1 MNPFLSPS
9 LLSLQL
15 AALRRKKAL
24 FLRLIQRYRQ
34 TRRRE
39 RNYYQKPVNA
49 QRENRGEFM
58 RIVQHYRSADPKE
71 HRAYF
76 RMSMQQ
82 FDDIVDRI
90 RAHIRHEPTFID
102 WCTGMQVPK
111 RVSCAIPVSVEAIVA
126 SKFKLVWWRQLGGNL
141 ETFKKLPHDSY
152 SGGNQF
158 PPVRKRFIVI
168 HTGCGNG
175 FLQFPRLPPV
185 STKYEL
191 GLRDTFPYQ

>member
-24 FLRLIQRYRQ
+24 FLRLI
-34 TRRRE
+34 
-39 RNYYQKPVNA
+39 
-49 QRENRGEFM
+49 
-58 RIVQHYRSADPKE
+58 DW
-71 HRAYF
+71 
-76 RMSMQQ
+76 
-82 FDDIVDRI
+82 
-90 RAHIRHEPTFID
+90 FIG

-191 GLRDTFPYQ
+191 GFSPTERRHGYLGDLSHIYQWVRGKRYNEWAW

>member
-102 WCTGMQVPK
+102 
-111 RVSCAIPVSVEAIVA
+111 
-126 SKFKLVWWRQLGGNL
+126 
-141 ETFKKLPHDSY
+141 
-152 SGGNQF
+152 
-158 PPVRKRFIVI
+158 
-168 HTGCGNG
+168 
-175 FLQFPRLPPV
+175 
-185 STKYEL
+185 
-191 GLRDTFPYQ
+191 

>member
-58 RIVQHYRSADPKE
+58 RIFGRSFTALTT
-71 HRAYF
+71 
-76 RMSMQQ
+76 
-82 FDDIVDRI
+82 RI
-90 RAHIRHEPTFID
+90 AGWHF
-102 WCTGMQVPK
+102 VL
-111 RVSCAIPVSVEAIVA
+111 
-126 SKFKLVWWRQLGGNL
+126 KLL
-141 ETFKKLPHDSY
+141 
-152 SGGNQF
+152 
-158 PPVRKRFIVI
+158 
-168 HTGCGNG
+168 
-175 FLQFPRLPPV
+175 
-185 STKYEL
+185 
-191 GLRDTFPYQ
+191 

>member
-9 LLSLQL
+9 LFSLQL

-49 QRENRGEFM
+49 QGENRGEFM

-90 RAHIRHEPTFID
+90 RAHILF
-102 WCTGMQVPK
+102 
-111 RVSCAIPVSVEAIVA
+111 
-126 SKFKLVWWRQLGGNL
+126 
-141 ETFKKLPHDSY
+141 
-152 SGGNQF
+152 
-158 PPVRKRFIVI
+158 
-168 HTGCGNG
+168 
-175 FLQFPRLPPV
+175 
-185 STKYEL
+185 
-191 GLRDTFPYQ
+191 